1 MFLSILLIILG
12 FTLLIKGANLLV
24 NGSSKIAKRLNI
36 SEFIIGLTIVSIGT
50 SMPELLLSI
59 TSALKGYSDV
69 AVGNVV
75 GSNISNILMI
85 LGISAFIRPIYLK
98 KETKVMEIPMSFAV
112 AIIFMVLCN
121 IDQSVSR
128 TDAIILLTLF
138 IIFMWFTI
146 RISSKEQRINKNE
159 KNFEQL
165 DKTIVKDFLLVII
178 GIILL
183 KLGGDLTVDNAY
195 KLATFFYLSE
205 KIMSIVILSIGTSLP
220 ELVTSIAG
228 AIKGKNDIVIGNVL
242 GSNMFNLLL
251 ITGTAALIRPIIYNI
266 SYNIEML
273 ILILATFGL
282 VILPIIPPKNKISRE
297 NGFIYCVIYFSYM
310 LSLFV
315 K

>member
-12 FTLLIKGANLLV
+12 FILLIKGANLLV

-59 TSALKGYSDV
+59 TSTLKGYSDV
-69 AVGNVV
+69 AIGNVI

-85 LGISAFIRPIYLK
+85 LGISAFISPIYLK
-98 KETKVMEIPMSFAV
+98 KETKIMELPMSFAV
-112 AIIFMVLCN
+112 AIIFIVLCN
-121 IDQSVSR
+121 IDKSVSR
-128 TDAIILLTLF
+128 IDAIILLALF
-138 IIFMWFTI
+138 VMFMWFTI
-146 RISSKEQRINKNE
+146 IISSKEKRINKN
-159 KNFEQL
+159 KNNFEQG

-195 KLATFFYLSE
+195 KLATFFNLSE

-228 AIKGKNDIVIGNVL
+228 AIKGKSDIVIGNVL

-251 ITGTAALIRPIIYNI
+251 ITGTAALIRPIIYNV

-282 VILPIIPPKNKISRE
+282 AILPIIPPKNKISRE

-310 LSLFV
+310 FSLFI